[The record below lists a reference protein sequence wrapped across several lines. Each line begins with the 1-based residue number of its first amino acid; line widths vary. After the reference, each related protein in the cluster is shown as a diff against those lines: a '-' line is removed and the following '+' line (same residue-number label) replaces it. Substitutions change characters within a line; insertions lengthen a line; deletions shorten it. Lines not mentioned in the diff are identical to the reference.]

1 MRLAAASWTP
11 SVKRSIID
19 HDSMQGSQP
28 MNGHTTASN
37 GRILTLSELPLPVR
51 LTLALFLL
59 SVGIGYI
66 SALVQL
72 HFQHASPGALLPSP
86 EDVVRVFH
94 GDVGDKPKS
103 KIEQLLPKDYQGKKM
118 NGQGQMTAAFFKR
131 SEDYS
136 DAIAERARELA
147 KKQGVK
153 KPDEAIKEA
162 AKAEVD
168 RERDGERL
176 AMIAWVRSGAKEEEY
191 NDDNFPLPP
200 DLANLPI
207 TRQMLV
213 EQNGEIVEPR
223 AVKIQTLF
231 QQRCAT
237 CHQDGGEAQKFPLT
251 NYAEIKKYASVKTSA
266 GMSLEKLAQTTH
278 VHLLGFSML
287 YGLTGLILA
296 FSSYPRLVRIVL
308 CPLPLLAQIVD
319 ISFWWLARLPE
330 PQGPMFARCIVYSGA
345 VVAIGLLL
353 HIVLS
358 LFNLFR
364 VKGWLILVLL
374 FAAAGYVGYETK
386 MRVIDPFIAQEKSVN
401 TAEK

>member
-1 MRLAAASWTP
+1 
-11 SVKRSIID
+11 
-19 HDSMQGSQP
+19 
-28 MNGHTTASN
+28 MNGYSPSSN
-37 GRILTLSELPLPVR
+37 SRIPTLSELSLPVR

-59 SVGIGYI
+59 SVGIGYV

-72 HFQHASPGALLPSP
+72 HFQHASPGDLLPSP
-86 EDVVRVFH
+86 EDAVRVFH
-94 GDVGDKPKS
+94 GNLGEKPKS
-103 KIEQLLPKDYQGKKM
+103 KIEQLLPEDYQGKKM

-136 DAIAERARELA
+136 DAIAEKARELA
-147 KKQGVK
+147 KKQGAK
-153 KPDEAIKEA
+153 KADKAVKEA

-168 RERDGERL
+168 LERDGERL
-176 AMIAWVRSGAKEEEY
+176 AMIAWVRAGAKETEF
-191 NDDNFPLPP
+191 NDDNFPLPQ
-200 DLANLPI
+200 DLSKLTI
-207 TRQMLV
+207 TQKILV
-213 EQNGEIVEPR
+213 EQNGEIAEPR
-223 AVKIQTLF
+223 SVKLQTLF

-237 CHQDGGEAQKFPLT
+237 CHQDGGEAQNYPLT
-251 NYAEIKKYASVKTSA
+251 NFGEIKKYVSVKSSE

-330 PQGPMFARCIVYSGA
+330 PEGPMFARCIALSGA
-345 VVAIGLLL
+345 IVAIGLLL

-374 FAAAGYVGYETK
+374 FAAAGYAGYEAK
-386 MRVIDPFIAQEKSVN
+386 LRVIDPFIVQEKSAN
-401 TAEK
+401 TTEK

>member
-1 MRLAAASWTP
+1 
-11 SVKRSIID
+11 
-19 HDSMQGSQP
+19 
-28 MNGHTTASN
+28 MNGYPHSSN
-37 GRILTLSELPLPVR
+37 LRIPTLSELPLPLR

-86 EDVVRVFH
+86 EDAVRVFH
-94 GDVGDKPKS
+94 GAVDEKPKS
-103 KIEQLLPKDYQGKKM
+103 KIEQLLPEDYQGKKM

-136 DAIAERARELA
+136 EAITERARELA

-153 KPDEAIKEA
+153 KPDKALKEA
-162 AKAEVD
+162 AQAEVD

-176 AMIAWVRSGAKEEEY
+176 AMIAWVRSGAKETEY
-191 NDDNFPLPP
+191 KDDNFPLPP
-200 DLANLPI
+200 DLSQLTI

-213 EQNGEIVEPR
+213 EQNGEIAEPR

-237 CHQDGGEAQKFPLT
+237 CHQDGGEAQNFPLT
-251 NYAEIKKYASVKTSA
+251 NYAEIKKYAAVKTSE

-296 FSSYPRLVRIVL
+296 LSSYPRLVRIVL

-345 VVAIGLLL
+345 VVAVGLLL

-374 FAAAGYVGYETK
+374 FAAAGYAGHEAK
-386 MRVIDPFIAQEKSVN
+386 MRVIDPFIAQEKSTN
-401 TAEK
+401 TGEK